1 MQLDIFAQA
10 PEPKPTLKL
19 RPRALPAPAPA
30 PSPAFAEPAT
40 GSTAPLR
47 RLRMPSRPHE
57 AAFELGEAV
66 AAAWFRARGDHRMEI
81 PIGVIAG
88 IALWPYKGDTVAP
101 FVANWWR
108 GLTAE
113 QTTGALR
120 DSFARWWVFRP
131 DLAEVARPIH
141 EWLTDETVTKKY
153 AEPIRAVLLT
163 ALDYRLADLTG
174 SDDPY
179 LASETDVLGPLL
191 ARFRARVERDAYAEF
206 HTPPEVADLIGRMLL
221 NDNLEPGQAFLDTA
235 CGTGGL
241 IRSYAQ
247 ALRERNANP
256 ADYHWSMNDINPV
269 AAACSAV
276 NATLWNL
283 GPDVLVWC
291 GDTLAEPDG
300 GERAARVRAEVIE
313 HRDRYL
319 GVARMV
325 ALLDR
330 MSTPEEDE
338 AAA

>member
-10 PEPKPTLKL
+10 PEPKPAL
-19 RPRALPAPAPA
+19 RLHPRALPAPAPA
-30 PSPAFAEPAT
+30 PSPALAEPAT
-40 GSTAPLR
+40 GPTAPLR

-88 IALWPYKGDTVAP
+88 TALWPFKGDTIAP
-101 FVANWWR
+101 IVANWWR

-153 AEPIRAVLLT
+153 AEPVRAALLT
-163 ALDYRLADLTG
+163 ALDYRLTDLTG

-179 LASETDVLGPLL
+179 LASEADVLGPLL
-191 ARFRARVERDAYAEF
+191 AHFRSRVERDAYAEF
-206 HTPPEVADLIGRMLL
+206 HTPPEMADLMARVLL
-221 NDNLEPGQAFLDTA
+221 GGTPEAGQAFTDPA
-235 CGTGGL
+235 SGTGGL
-241 IRSYAQ
+241 MRSYAQ
-247 ALRERNANP
+247 ALRERNADP
-256 ADYHWSMNDINPV
+256 ADYRWSMNDINPV

-276 NATLWNL
+276 NATLWGL

-291 GDTLAEPDG
+291 GDTLTEPDG
-300 GERAARVRAEVIE
+300 GERAARARAEVIE
-313 HRDRYL
+313 HRNRHL

-330 MSTPEEDE
+330 MSTPEGAEE
-338 AAA
+338 AA